1 MLIIRTIPEKTWET
15 KKVKMEAETL
25 KRVNPVK
32 PVEKVKKVKKVNK
45 PVSNP

>member
-1 MLIIRTIPEKTWET
+1 MGISKLKIRTIPENQWET
-15 KKVKMEAETL
+15 MKVKMEAETL

-32 PVEKVKKVKKVNK
+32 PVKKVNK

>member
-15 KKVKMEAETL
+15 MKVKREAETL
-25 KRVNPVK
+25 KPVNPVN
-32 PVEKVKKVKKVNK
+32 PVKKVNK